1 MDSKDKLINEISNV
15 MLSLSQKIER
25 LQAKVDQLCRSTGN
39 CAHIKTV
46 HAETIPKKE
55 VKNGIDLNSLCEKE

>member
-39 CAHIKTV
+39 CVYIKTV
-46 HAETIPKKE
+46 HAETLPEKDE
-55 VKNGIDLNSLCEKE
+55 TNGIDIDALCKEK